1 MAKVNVGKVIERGA
15 RKLQAAAVRAVRSAA
30 PAPHR
35 PTRDATK
42 ESFRAATLPGGSLV
56 AAIAKRDFVT
66 VRRWGS
72 VLNWSKLGQKFLWL
86 VEGTK
91 HQKARPVQLAPSVP
105 ELVREVESYLVQ
117 HFTRSQ
123 ARAR

>member
-1 MAKVNVGKVIERGA
+1 MAKWNPSKVIERAA
-15 RKLQAAAVRAVRSAA
+15 RKLQAAAVRAVRGTS

-35 PTRDATK
+35 PTRDATRK
-42 ESFRAATLPGGSLV
+42 SFRVATLPGGSLV

-66 VRRWGS
+66 IKPWGA

-91 HQKARPVQLAPSVP
+91 HQKARPVTLAPNVA
-105 ELVREVESYLVQ
+105 ELVRDIEADAAR
-117 HFTRSQ
+117 HFTRAQ